1 MKMFL
6 NMLKG
11 GFMEERKCLTVLHHA
26 IDENSSCEIK
36 CRFSANYS
44 TFCEKEEGV
53 YLQFDI
59 VMRVPCK
66 ILSLCKIEWGG
77 GFRQGTCIKVI
88 SLRI

>member
-11 GFMEERKCLTVLHHA
+11 GFIEERKCLTVLHHA

-44 TFCEKEEGV
+44 TFCEKEEGGIFTIRHC
-53 YLQFDI
+53 YEGS
-59 VMRVPCK
+59 M
-66 ILSLCKIEWGG
+66 
-77 GFRQGTCIKVI
+77 
-88 SLRI
+88 